1 MRPEMRKMTR
11 SNKTKPARTYFNIN
25 ARHILPAAAEAP
37 ADEPRELVVSG
48 VLAHQRA
55 PSVSLEA
62 K

>member
-1 MRPEMRKMTR
+1 MPKL
-11 SNKTKPARTYFNIN
+11 TYFNIN

-37 ADEPRELVVSG
+37 ADETRELVVSG